1 MAFGVKNIAGV
12 AGNLTGKFSGARV
25 DLGIRCLAFLPVKK
39 SGFARQK
46 TKHQIRNKFEQRR
59 IG

>member
-1 MAFGVKNIAGV
+1 
-12 AGNLTGKFSGARV
+12 
-25 DLGIRCLAFLPVKK
+25 VKK